1 MCKLVA
7 YALHEKGP
15 GKSWKFAVSR
25 SYYGK
30 TCAPAQVYV
39 TDLEWA
45 GKVGE
50 AKYPIFMN
58 HDIDW
63 PPDAGDN
70 KPITKDRDVYWMN
83 KLLSD

>member
-1 MCKLVA
+1 M
-7 YALHEKGP
+7 
-15 GKSWKFAVSR
+15 
-25 SYYGK
+25 
-30 TCAPAQVYV
+30 